1 MLFDSSIYM
10 RSIIDKN
17 VGYKHF
23 EKRLHL
29 VVLLWGYKKGG
40 ERINYTGQCI
50 VFTITITG

>member
-40 ERINYTGQCI
+40 ERELII
-50 VFTITITG
+50 LDSV